1 MSITL
6 YVVSDEGKKEVVVP
20 EGTTV
25 LAAIRDG
32 GEHLDAPCGGAG
44 KCMKCQ
50 VLASRKG
57 VVGYELAC
65 QNVVEDGM
73 EVVLESPKSM
83 VVSVEGAFD
92 GWVRDASDLEEGLGI
107 AVDIGTTTVAMRLLD
122 LQTGTVLATTGRA
135 NPQITYGADVVSRIS
150 ACVEGKLDAQRA
162 LISNALADMVR
173 AVLKEAKATPDQVK
187 RFLIAGN
194 TTMESL
200 AAGVDPVPIGTA
212 PYEALSLF
220 GGPEALDDPYF
231 DQLPAP
237 IMAPCLAGYV
247 GGDITCGMMAI
258 DLMDK
263 EKPLLLLD
271 LGTNGEMALGCKTG
285 AVSCATAAGPVFE
298 GANIRCG
305 MPAYPGAIS
314 KVAIDGEGLSFS
326 TIGDAEPVGICGT
339 GLIDTV
345 ACLVRLGVVDDT
357 GRFADEDELPES
369 LAACIDED
377 DDGVF
382 FRIHGNVVV
391 SQRDV
396 RNLQLAKSAVISGI
410 LVMMD
415 DLGISYDDIDEL
427 LIAGGFGEYLNLA
440 NAAAIG
446 LFPSELLDVARSVG
460 NSSLEGA
467 TQAVLSAAAH
477 EALDRVAK
485 DCRYIELSTTP
496 SFNEY
501 YVENM
506 YFEEGE

>member
-122 LQTGTVLATTGRA
+122 LQTGAVLATTGRA

-150 ACVEGKLDAQRA
+150 ACVEGKLDAQRT

-237 IMAPCLAGYV
+237 IMAPCLAG
-247 GGDITCGMMAI
+247 
-258 DLMDK
+258 
-263 EKPLLLLD
+263 
-271 LGTNGEMALGCKTG
+271 
-285 AVSCATAAGPVFE
+285 
-298 GANIRCG
+298 
-305 MPAYPGAIS
+305 
-314 KVAIDGEGLSFS
+314 
-326 TIGDAEPVGICGT
+326 
-339 GLIDTV
+339 
-345 ACLVRLGVVDDT
+345 
-357 GRFADEDELPES
+357 
-369 LAACIDED
+369 
-377 DDGVF
+377 
-382 FRIHGNVVV
+382 
-391 SQRDV
+391 
-396 RNLQLAKSAVISGI
+396 
-410 LVMMD
+410 
-415 DLGISYDDIDEL
+415 
-427 LIAGGFGEYLNLA
+427 
-440 NAAAIG
+440 
-446 LFPSELLDVARSVG
+446 
-460 NSSLEGA
+460 
-467 TQAVLSAAAH
+467 
-477 EALDRVAK
+477 
-485 DCRYIELSTTP
+485 
-496 SFNEY
+496 
-501 YVENM
+501 
-506 YFEEGE
+506 

>member
-1 MSITL
+1 MSVTL
-6 YVVSDEGKKEVVVP
+6 YVVNDEGKKEVVVP

-44 KCMKCQ
+44 KCKKCQ

-65 QNVVEDGM
+65 QTKVENGM

-83 VVSVEGAFD
+83 VVSVDGAFD
-92 GWVRDASDLEEGLGI
+92 SWERNANDLEEGLGI

-122 LQTGTVLATTGRA
+122 LQTGAVLATTGRA
-135 NPQITYGADVVSRIS
+135 NPQIAYGADVVSRIS
-150 ACVEGKLDAQRA
+150 ACVEGNLEAQRV
-162 LISNALADMVR
+162 LISSALAEMAR
-173 AVLKEAKATPDQVK
+173 AVLEEAKATPGQVK

-220 GGPEALDDPYF
+220 GGAETLEDPF
-231 DQLPAP
+231 FQELPAP

-258 DLMDK
+258 DLMNR
-263 EKPLLLLD
+263 EEPILLLD

-305 MPAYPGAIS
+305 MPAYPGAINAVS
-314 KVAIDGEGLSFS
+314 IDESGLTYT
-326 TIGDAEPVGICGT
+326 TIGGAEPVGICGT
-339 GLIDTV
+339 GLIDAV

-369 LAACIDED
+369 LAHCVDED
-377 DDGVF
+377 EDGVF

-391 SQRDV
+391 SQKDV
-396 RNLQLAKSAVISGI
+396 RNLQLAKSAVLSGI

-415 DLGISYDDIDEL
+415 DLDISYSDIKEL

-446 LFPSELLDVARSVG
+446 LFPKELLGVARSVG

-467 TQAVLSAAAH
+467 TQAVLSASAH
-477 EALDRVAK
+477 AALDRAAQ

-501 YVENM
+501 YVDNM